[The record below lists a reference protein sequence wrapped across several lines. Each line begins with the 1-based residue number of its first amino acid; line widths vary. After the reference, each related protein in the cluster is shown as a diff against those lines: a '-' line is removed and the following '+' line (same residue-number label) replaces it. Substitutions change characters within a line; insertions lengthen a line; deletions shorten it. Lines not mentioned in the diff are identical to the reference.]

1 MSRLIHTIER
11 SVEEHPQA
19 GNSVMLLAVGAV
31 TFLLFALPL

>member
-1 MSRLIHTIER
+1 MSHLIHTIER